1 MKTELKGLREPSSVS
16 SNALRIGTL
25 VKVRIDGK
33 KDAKMMLSALVR
45 KGPAVFAI
53 MTPHSRVGKVHSGL
67 CELVRGSGR
76 SNVRMGHFVPIVEVL
91 GAKSPDIGFQAVQL
105 EASPLFNDP
114 VQSSE
119 KMVTVRDFR
128 NNLWDRPNF
137 RVRRVN
143 AEEVLPIAS
152 GSRRNQMTRARNNK
166 LGRLTG
172 EQFKVRIKD
181 GNQEDLLLPY
191 CGLVTSR
198 GRPFA
203 NKQSVGAPVI
213 SKSGALSG
221 FIVGRN
227 TRENLILPVEELTK
241 EQSLSFVTFGE
252 DWPKVRIAAEKNRTK

>member
-1 MKTELKGLREPSSVS
+1 MKIKRRGLREPSSVS
-16 SNALRIGTL
+16 TNALRIGTL
-25 VKVRIDGK
+25 VKVKIDGK

-45 KGPAVFAI
+45 KGPAVFAL
-53 MTPHSRVGKVHSGL
+53 MTPHSRVGKVRSGL

-76 SNVRMGHFVPIVEVL
+76 TNVRVGHFVPVADVL
-91 GAKSPDIGFQAVQL
+91 GEETPDFGFQAVQL

-119 KMVTVRDFR
+119 KLVTVRGFR

-143 AEEVLPIAS
+143 AEEVFPPLS
-152 GSRRNQMTRARNNK
+152 GSRRNQTARPQNNK
-166 LGRLTG
+166 LGRIAG
-172 EQFKVRIKD
+172 EMFNVKIKD
-181 GNQEDLLLPY
+181 GKEDLSLPY

-203 NKQSVGAPVI
+203 GKQSVGAPVI

-227 TRENLILPVEELTK
+227 ARENLILPVDELTK
-241 EQSLSFVTFGE
+241 KQSLSFVTFGE
-252 DWPKVRIAAEKNRTK
+252 DWPKVRIADDKNRRT

>member
-25 VKVRIDGK
+25 IRVKINGK

-45 KGPAVFAI
+45 KGPAVFAL
-53 MTPHSRVGKVHSGL
+53 MTPHTRLGKVDSGL
-67 CELVRGSGR
+67 CELVRGPGR
-76 SNVRMGHFVPIVEVL
+76 SNIRVGRFVPVADVL
-91 GAKSPDIGFQAVQL
+91 GDKSPDLGFQAVQL

-114 VQSSE
+114 VESSE

-128 NNLWDRPNF
+128 SNLWDRPNF

-143 AEEVLPIAS
+143 AEEVFPASS
-152 GSRRNQMTRARNNK
+152 GSCRNQQSRAKNNK

-172 EQFKVRIKD
+172 ETFKVRIKD
-181 GNQEDLLLPY
+181 GTEEDLCLPY
-191 CGLVTSR
+191 CGLAASR

-227 TRENLILPVEELTK
+227 SRENLILPVEELTK

-252 DWPKVRIAAEKNRTK
+252 DWPMVRIAAEKNRTK